1 MVSQPSTGQKGTAQP
16 GPVESRTLILV
27 DRYAVTIRWI
37 SAGIAAVFCLLSP
50 RLSPWQVPICLIVI
64 GWSVLRLTQ
73 RRQPTTSMMLCADLA
88 VACFAG
94 LTTSFTT
101 TATSALNL
109 AGLGVNVANPASLT
123 FAWQPRRRVAA
134 LLCCTVIGCYLIG
147 SSLVDGIGPPWTTSA
162 FYLLLIQAAVSRAL
176 VEILMPAARAAD
188 RAAAGRLRAGV
199 ELEVA
204 TARRA
209 AEREHWAILH
219 DTAASTLLMVG
230 EGVPATANDRIR
242 RQATRDLTTLGQLG
256 REPETGATDLARAIS
271 HASKDHALR
280 IELRLPAQL
289 PAPGPVAE
297 ATTRA
302 IGELLSNVERHSGV
316 DAATID
322 LAANGKGFR
331 VTIAD
336 DGSGFDPHRR
346 GRGLTESVIGRMNR
360 VGGTV
365 DIRSTPAA
373 GTVVEL
379 SWQPA

>member
-1 MVSQPSTGQKGTAQP
+1 VSQQSAVPGEAHQP

-37 SAGIAAVFCLLSP
+37 CSGIAAIFCLLSP
-50 RLSPWQVPICLIVI
+50 RLSIWQIPICVIVI

-73 RRQPTTSMMLCADLA
+73 RRRPTTTALLYADLA
-88 VACFAG
+88 VACFVG
-94 LTTSFTT
+94 LTTSLTT
-101 TATSALNL
+101 TANAALNL

-134 LLCCTVIGCYLIG
+134 LLCGTVIGCYLIG
-147 SSLVDGIGPPWTTSA
+147 ASLVDGVGPPWATSA
-162 FYLLLIQAAVSRAL
+162 FYLLPIQAAVSRAL
-176 VEILMPAARAAD
+176 VEIMMPAARAAD
-188 RAAAGRLRAGV
+188 RAAAERLRAVV

-242 RQATRDLTTLGQLG
+242 RQARRDLHTLGQLG
-256 REPETGATDLARAIS
+256 REPETSDTDLPEAIRS
-271 HASKDHALR
+271 AGKEHALQ
-280 IELRLPAQL
+280 IDLRLPARL
-289 PAPGPVAE
+289 PVPGPVAE
-297 ATTRA
+297 ATIRA
-302 IGELLSNVERHSGV
+302 IGELLTNIERHSGV
-316 DAATID
+316 HVATIE
-322 LAANGKGFR
+322 LQSKGNGFR

-336 DGSGFDPHRR
+336 AGSGFGSQRL
-346 GRGLTESVIGRMNR
+346 GRGLTESVIGRMSR
-360 VGGTV
+360 VGGAV
-365 DIRSTPAA
+365 DISSSPNA

-379 SWQPA
+379 NWQPV